1 MRLVSI
7 ILLIAGG
14 DVANAPAPCGAL
26 TLDVGTISRGW
37 DGTSVPHFLANI
49 RLDGYSRPGGFAA

>member
-14 DVANAPAPCGAL
+14 DVSNTLALCGAL
-26 TLDVGTISRGW
+26 TLDVGTNQSWVGW
-37 DGTSVPHFLANI
+37 YIGSAYCAPNKGT
-49 RLDGYSRPGGFAA
+49 

>member
-26 TLDVGTISRGW
+26 TLDVGTNQSWVGW
-37 DGTSVPHFLANI
+37 YIGSAYCAPNKGT
-49 RLDGYSRPGGFAA
+49 

>member
-14 DVANAPAPCGAL
+14 DVANAPSPVVL
-26 TLDVGTISRGW
+26 LHLMWEPISRGW
-37 DGTSVPHFLANI
+37 DGTSVPLINPI
-49 RLDGYSRPGGFAA
+49 K

>member
-7 ILLIAGG
+7 ILLLAGG

-26 TLDVGTISRGW
+26 TLDVGTNQSWVGW
-37 DGTSVPHFLANI
+37 YIGSAYCAPNKGT
-49 RLDGYSRPGGFAA
+49 